1 MQGEKT
7 GQADLFYYGSLDDLV
22 PEDDFFR
29 CLDQVLDLSW
39 LRAETRALYSST
51 GRPSVDPVVFVKLLL
66 IAYFQGIS
74 SERDLM
80 RQVQVNLAYR
90 RFLHYRLSESLP
102 DHSSLTRS
110 RQRLGDATI
119 RNVFEH
125 VLALCVNA
133 GLVSG
138 DLQTIDSTFVQA
150 DASLASLH
158 PRLTAIEAERF
169 TAQLFRDEME
179 ALPVEAAEE
188 GEEGDDDPPPPSP
201 SGKRARVNDTFVSK
215 TDPDS
220 GLYGRSGKGMKS
232 RLGYLIQFAVD
243 RGVQVVTGVLTTG
256 AQERDVNQIVPLV
269 DQVMDQ
275 DIPVKAVAAD
285 RGYSAGAVYH
295 ELAERDVEAFIPPL
309 DHSPSRQGR
318 FGREHFTYDAEH
330 DRYRCPNDA
339 WLLRQKDSNGA
350 RRYRARPQ
358 DCGGCPLR
366 ARCTDGKARSLKV
379 SPYEADLAAAHNR
392 QHTIAARRAAIDR
405 KVCSERTFAE
415 AKEQH
420 GLRRARNRG
429 LQNMHIQALLT
440 ATVLNLKRYIRAQ
453 TRAFPAAAACRAPL
467 SHSTSALALSTKRLH
482 PAMFTA
488 PCSA

>member
-7 GQADLFYYGSLDDLV
+7 GQVDLFYYGSLDDLV

-29 CLDQVLDLSW
+29 CLDQVLDLAW
-39 LRAETRALYSST
+39 LRRETRALYSRT

-66 IAYFQGIS
+66 IAYFQGIT

-90 RFLHYRLSESLP
+90 RFLHYRLSEALP

-119 RNVFEH
+119 RKVFEH
-125 VLALCVNA
+125 VLGLCVDA
-133 GLVSG
+133 GLVNG
-138 DLQTIDSTFVQA
+138 DLATVDSTFVQA
-150 DASLASLH
+150 NASLASLH
-158 PRLTAIEAERF
+158 PRLTAVEAQRF
-169 TAQLFRDEME
+169 TAQLFRDETE
-179 ALPVEAAEE
+179 ARPPEAADEE
-188 GEEGDDDPPPPSP
+188 EEGDDDPPPSSP
-201 SGKRARVNDTFVSK
+201 PGKRARVNDAFVSK

-232 RLGYLIQFAVD
+232 RLGYLVHFAVD
-243 RGVQVVTGVLTTG
+243 RGKQVITGVLSTG

-275 DIPVKAVAAD
+275 KIPLKAVAAD

-330 DRYRCPNDA
+330 DRYRCPGDA
-339 WLLRQKDSNGA
+339 WLVRQKDSNGG
-350 RRYRARPQ
+350 RRYRARPE

-366 ARCTDGKARSLKV
+366 ARCTDGKARSLKI
-379 SPYEADLAAAHNR
+379 SPYEADLAAAHRR
-392 QHTIAARRAAIDR
+392 QHTAAARRAAIDR

-440 ATVLNLKRYIRAQ
+440 ATVLNLKRYVQAQ

-467 SHSTSALALSTKRLH
+467 SHFTSALDLYGRSLH
-482 PAMFTA
+482 AA
-488 PCSA
+488 GWSATC